1 MFSLPLRI
9 YWEDTDAGGV
19 VYHAQYVAFCERAR
33 SEWMRHRGFGQVD
46 VRERF
51 GVVFAVRAMQ
61 MDFRAPARLDDAV
74 TVTARLAEC
83 RGASAV
89 FAQDVRRDGEA
100 LVTARVRV
108 ASLDAATFRP
118 RAIPDALLALL
129 RAHVEPD

>member
-33 SEWMRHRGFGQVD
+33 SEWMRHRGFGQVG